1 VGIVSCDGK
10 EQFVHKG
17 EGLVS
22 SVFASKALDRL
33 SGHAAV
39 GHLRYS
45 TAGGGGEE
53 NLQPI
58 KARQGGRR
66 VALVHNG
73 NLTNAGHLRARFE
86 SEGRLFR
93 STTDTEVFAHL
104 MAEVELGLG
113 GVTVMVGGLTG
124 DVSFSVTRADGAARV
139 TEAVAGRFLILAHS
153 RNGLD
158 VSARLIEGD
167 ELGLCTRRWITTVSS
182 FFRAGGRRPVRLSTP
197 WDRISAQG
205 ERVLSVRGG
214 DLIYPQTGDRITH
227 SQRGTVPC

>member
-1 VGIVSCDGK
+1 MTR
-10 EQFVHKG
+10 QR
-17 EGLVS
+17 GLFDEIDPAPVRS
-22 SVFASKALDRL
+22 PVRTLPALAYRFYRQHIGGPLAERGATYEAHGFQLRGHPVETDWLVMAHVLLGDTVIGRDDRE
-33 SGHAAV
+33 
-39 GHLRYS
+39 R
-45 TAGGGGEE
+45 
-53 NLQPI
+53 
-58 KARQGGRR
+58 
-66 VALVHNG
+66 
-73 NLTNAGHLRARFE
+73 
-86 SEGRLFR
+86 
-93 STTDTEVFAHL
+93 
-104 MAEVELGLG
+104 
-113 GVTVMVGGLTG
+113 VTVMVGGLTG